1 MDSPILPILI
11 GGGVLAAVVLGSRR
25 ASAQDRDA
33 GGIPGA
39 IDTGGLNFDL
49 PVIDGAGD
57 AGGGGGGGF
66 VSIPTIP
73 DMPLL
78 PSTRLFITVRND
90 VPPESEVVVK
100 GYGPM
105 QDGGRRVVF
114 EDRFDTRRVQTSGRL
129 ELSAVPPGFYMV
141 EARMGGRRVS
151 NLVRANV
158 QISTTTS
165 LLLTGA

>member
-33 GGIPGA
+33 GGAGGA
-39 IDTGGLNFDL
+39 SDTGGLNFDGG
-49 PVIDGAGD
+49 GAGGD
-57 AGGGGGGGF
+57 TGGGGGGGGL
-66 VSIPTIP
+66 VWVP
-73 DMPLL
+73 DIDDALL

-100 GYGPM
+100 GYGTM

-158 QISTTTS
+158 QLSTTTS